1 MKSALFSEW
10 WSPEMGDDWVD
21 VGAEVYE
28 DDEDEFEYLAPPDLD
43 PDYLDEKDGD
53 EGEYK
58 LTYVL
63 GPSGS
68 QSYVSQVCFAIIYE

>member
-1 MKSALFSEW
+1 
-10 WSPEMGDDWVD
+10 MGDDWVD

-53 EGEYK
+53 EGEY
-58 LTYVL
+58 
-63 GPSGS
+63 
-68 QSYVSQVCFAIIYE
+68 IN